1 MPDVTTPSRIV
12 HVPPERLAGW
22 IERFGARHGEIR
34 SAAEADTVILTAAD
48 GAIAT
53 VTVPFAPLP
62 AGDPVAALVDHALE
76 ARLVGAILIR
86 RGGFAVGIFDGRR
99 LVASKVGSSYVQGK
113 TKAGGWSQQRYARR
127 RANQA
132 SQAYAEAADVVA
144 MIILPRIDDLDAV
157 VGGGDR
163 AGVEAVLSDP
173 RLVSVQARWTG
184 DVWPTPD
191 PRLRVLQGFPDQF
204 RAVSIALNELA

>member
-1 MPDVTTPSRIV
+1 MPAYDL
-12 HVPPERLAGW
+12 PPERL
-22 IERFGARHGEIR
+22 ERWLARWGERHGGI
-34 SAAEADTVILTAAD
+34 AGAQGTPEAVTFTGAD
-48 GAIAT
+48 GAT
-53 VTVPFAPLP
+53 VRCEPPFPPL
-62 AGDPVAALVDHALE
+62 AEAASLAALLTHVGRRRRVGVVLV
-76 ARLVGAILIR
+76 RL
-86 RGGFAVGIFDGRR
+86 GGFAVGIFDGRR

-132 SQAYAEAADVVA
+132 AQAYAGAADVVA

-163 AGVEAVLSDP
+163 AGVDEVLSDT
-173 RLVSVQARWTG
+173 RLWSVRARFTG
-184 DVWPTPD
+184 EVWPTPD
-191 PRLRVLQGFPDQF
+191 PRLRVLQEFPDQF

>member
-1 MPDVTTPSRIV
+1 M
-12 HVPPERLAGW
+12 
-22 IERFGARHGEIR
+22 
-34 SAAEADTVILTAAD
+34 ILTAAD
-48 GAIAT
+48 GAVAT

-62 AGDPVAALVDHALE
+62 AGDPVTAVVDHALK
-76 ARLVGAILIR
+76 ARSVGAILVR

-99 LVASKVGSSYVQGK
+99 LVTSKVGSSYVQGK

-132 SQAYAEAADVVA
+132 AQAYAEVADVVA
-144 MIILPRIDDLDAV
+144 TIILPRTDDLDAV

-173 RLVSVQARWTG
+173 RLGRSTTAGPARCG
-184 DVWPTPD
+184 RRPIRDCGYCKDFPTSSA
-191 PRLRVLQGFPDQF
+191 R
-204 RAVSIALNELA
+204 

>member
-1 MPDVTTPSRIV
+1 MPDVTTPSRTV
-12 HVPPERLAGW
+12 HLTPERLAGW
-22 IERFGARHGEIR
+22 IHRFDARHGRINGT
-34 SAAEADTVILTAAD
+34 ADGATVILTAAD
-48 GAIAT
+48 GAVAT

-62 AGDPVAALVDHALE
+62 AGDPVTAVVDHALK
-76 ARLVGAILIR
+76 ARSVGAILVR

-99 LVASKVGSSYVQGK
+99 LVTSKVGSSYVQGK

-132 SQAYAEAADVVA
+132 AQAYAEAADIVA
-144 MIILPRIDDLDAV
+144 TIILPRTEDLDAV

-173 RLVSVQARWTG
+173 RLEQVHDRWTG
-184 DVWPTPD
+184 EVLPTPD

-204 RAVSIALNELA
+204 RAVTIALNDLA